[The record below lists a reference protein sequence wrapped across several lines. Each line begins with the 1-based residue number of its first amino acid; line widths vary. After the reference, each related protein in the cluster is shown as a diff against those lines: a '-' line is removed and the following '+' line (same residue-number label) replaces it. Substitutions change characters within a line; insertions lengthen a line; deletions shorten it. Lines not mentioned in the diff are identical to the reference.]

1 MFRSFD
7 WSLSVSMRRSRN
19 SNFRNSIY
27 RNPGRFDRFSDRD
40 FISESPCVP
49 PCFQCDFVFLWKC
62 QQNRKTCVP
71 TCFQCDGFPL
81 LISTGFQLVNIIC
94 SSHGQPTSFR
104 QVLNRNGWSRMNLTE
119 NNLFCANISFVLQ
132 HYGRGGGYMKV
143 DYVIQPANQ
152 RRNQTPIIQPIQ
164 YPGIVTPR
172 ASLYVNNRRA

>member
-1 MFRSFD
+1 
-7 WSLSVSMRRSRN
+7 MRRSRN

-132 HYGRGGGYMKV
+132 HYGRGGYMKV